1 MITITV
7 VLGSEEMTE
16 RAAVPANR
24 KASLAQRPLCDN
36 GERIT
41 KESAMQS
48 RIQPPL
54 RTAFDHQMLV
64 KLKLRARPKVRKR
77 KRKPSLKL
85 NT

>member
-1 MITITV
+1 MVTTTV
-7 VLGSEEMTE
+7 VLGSEDMTE
-16 RAAVPANR
+16 REAAPANR
-24 KASLAQRPLCDN
+24 KVSLAQRPLCDN

-48 RIQPPL
+48 RIQPAL
-54 RTAFDHQMLV
+54 RATIDHQMLV

-77 KRKPSLKL
+77 RHKPSLKL